1 MKFLKFKI
9 IVDVNQWLSGHK
21 TDFSSDT
28 SSDVCKMDNCDNEI
42 DKINKKK
49 KSDFLYPI
57 QWFEM
62 ILWKWFDK

>member
-42 DKINKKK
+42 DKINFKKK
-49 KSDFLYPI
+49 WFFNPI

-62 ILWKWFDK
+62 IQWK

>member
-42 DKINKKK
+42 DKINLKKK
-49 KSDFLYPI
+49 VIF
-57 QWFEM
+57 
-62 ILWKWFDK
+62 